1 MPCLIK
7 ETSYIRKLDLE
18 ANPLGN
24 LAFSIESEINDLA
37 LETAIDV
44 MMAEDGIEDPED

>member
-7 ETSYIRKLDLE
+7 ETSYIRKLHLG

-24 LAFSIESEINDLA
+24 LTFNIESEMNDMIYEA
-37 LETAIDV
+37 AIDL